1 MSIRA
6 PRNRPRHLILIFQT
20 LALLICLWMLATRG
34 HASERSDEQVD
45 VAVLKNRADA
55 QERHMEATDSNV
67 TRLELSVNDLEK
79 DMSGVHVEERIA
91 WTILTALIG
100 GSLVIQSRRPKPVK
114 DGDQA
119 P

>member
-1 MSIRA
+1 M
-6 PRNRPRHLILIFQT
+6 RHQLAFLLKT
-20 LALLICLWMLATRG
+20 LGLLLCLWMLVTRG
-34 HASERSDEQVD
+34 HASEQID

-55 QERHMEATDSNV
+55 QERHLDATDANI

-91 WTILTALIG
+91 WTVLTSLIG
-100 GSLVIQSRRPKPVK
+100 GSLIVQSRKPKAAK
-114 DGDQA
+114 DADRA

>member
-1 MSIRA
+1 MSYRRRIVVTLESLA
-6 PRNRPRHLILIFQT
+6 IL
-20 LALLICLWMLATRG
+20 LCLWMLATRG
-34 HASERSDEQVD
+34 HASERGEQQVD

-55 QERHMEATDSNV
+55 QERHLDATDANV

-100 GSLVIQSRRPKPVK
+100 GSLVIQARKPKALK
-114 DGDQA
+114 DGDQLPEA
-119 P
+119 EHR